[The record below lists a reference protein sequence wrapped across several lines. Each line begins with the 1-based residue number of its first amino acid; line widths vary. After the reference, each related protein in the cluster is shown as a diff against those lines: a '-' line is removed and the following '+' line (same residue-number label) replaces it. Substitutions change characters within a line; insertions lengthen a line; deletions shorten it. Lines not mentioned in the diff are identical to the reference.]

1 MLLPLIHRL
10 PFINHS
16 SFTLIP
22 PSISQF
28 CITVHGGFV
37 SRSSICQHPP
47 VGWQS
52 RLGPGDRHQ
61 TWDAGLGSPN
71 VCARIGAGL
80 LQDKEKGLPAMT
92 NGYLRIN
99 TQVSSGGEGGR
110 RKSAE
115 SLFHHP
121 SVSFGSL
128 INLWTMHLPL
138 FQSRTPFSIHC
149 LLWPLCNKFDRA
161 KSFRLFFLV

>member
-1 MLLPLIHRL
+1 MCYWFTHCSLRYTKLESWIVDDERL
-10 PFINHS
+10 KMRRCCCLSYTGFRSSSHS

-28 CITVHGGFV
+28 CITVHSGFV

-47 VGWQS
+47 VGWQT

-80 LQDKEKGLPAMT
+80 LRDKKKGLPAMI

-99 TQVSSGGEGGR
+99 TQVRRGGR
-110 RKSAE
+110 EGEKRWITLSSSI
-115 SLFHHP
+115 SLFWSSH
-121 SVSFGSL
+121 
-128 INLWTMHLPL
+128 
-138 FQSRTPFSIHC
+138 
-149 LLWPLCNKFDRA
+149 
-161 KSFRLFFLV
+161 